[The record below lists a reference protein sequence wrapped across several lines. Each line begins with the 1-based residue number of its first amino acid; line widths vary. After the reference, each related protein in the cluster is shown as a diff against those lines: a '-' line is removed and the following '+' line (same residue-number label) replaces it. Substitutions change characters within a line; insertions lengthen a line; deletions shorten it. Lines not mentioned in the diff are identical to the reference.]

1 MYPYLAGKIGNTT
14 IYCLIGNSLAAIGAG
29 LMTLFTPFSSTGV
42 WVGYQ
47 ILAGVGRGI
56 TLQQP
61 ILAVQ
66 QTLEPSKISIGA
78 AMVVFCQ
85 FFGGA
90 LFPAIAETDLSS
102 SLKSILPQDAP
113 GVNATLIFN
122 AGATGLRS
130 IVSINQLPEVLS
142 AYNKA
147 IINTFVSIKF
157 GDGFSHFLGVL
168 TK

>member
-1 MYPYLAGKIGNTT
+1 
-14 IYCLIGNSLAAIGAG
+14 
-29 LMTLFTPFSSTGV
+29 MTLFTPFSSTGV

-47 ILAGVGRGI
+47 VLAGVGRGI

-66 QTLEPSKISIGA
+66 QNLEPSKIPIGV

-90 LFPAIAETDLSS
+90 LSLALADTDLSS
-102 SLKSILPQDAP
+102 SLRSALSEYAP
-113 GVNATLIFN
+113 NANATLIFN
-122 AGATGLRS
+122 AGATGLRAV
-130 IVSINQLPEVLS
+130 IAIDQLPGVLL

-147 IINTFVSIKF
+147 IINTFVSFIILPSEMVGYQPWTKEF
-157 GDGFSHFLGVL
+157 KVFRSRGFCICCYSITMHVV
-168 TK
+168 